1 MCSDHFPRGGRSST
15 LSSEGSPHEASQ
27 SGHDGGQKISTSASH
42 RDQDGGGGADLYY
55 RSNVKDGSSIK
66 AQLVDRSTSSLLK
79 TELIP
84 GLHGMSSSIS

>member
-1 MCSDHFPRGGRSST
+1 MIFSSFPQGGSNLI

-42 RDQDGGGGADLYY
+42 RDQGGGGGAGLCY
-55 RSNVKDGSSIK
+55 RSNVKDGSWIK